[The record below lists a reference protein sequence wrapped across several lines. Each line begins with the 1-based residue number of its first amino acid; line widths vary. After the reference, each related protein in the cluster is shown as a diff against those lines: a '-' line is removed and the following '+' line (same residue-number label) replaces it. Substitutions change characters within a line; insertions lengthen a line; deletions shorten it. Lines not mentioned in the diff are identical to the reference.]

1 MLTEATRSPCLNK
14 VWLNKSLSQFK
25 STIVIPLLIPSICVC
40 TAPDTPDL
48 HIKLFTEFIDGE
60 FADGGVLSTVTV
72 ELETVFVFE
81 YAFGKNKINVI
92 SKADIK

>member
-1 MLTEATRSPCLNK
+1 M
-14 VWLNKSLSQFK
+14 
-25 STIVIPLLIPSICVC
+25 
-40 TAPDTPDL
+40 
-48 HIKLFTEFIDGE
+48 KLFTEFIDGE

-72 ELETVFVFE
+72 ELETVLVFE